1 MWRYF
6 RREFV
11 VTNFRMTQT
20 RAMESVS
27 KAMLLLYPLV
37 QRFMRFSL
45 SLKRE
50 CSPSFRFPS
59 LPLPTT
65 CLCKRI
71 MSGTR
76 DPS

>member
-1 MWRYF
+1 MWRHF

-37 QRFMRFSL
+37 RRCMRFSL
-45 SLKRE
+45 SLKPE
-50 CSPSFRFPS
+50 STEGVEIKGV
-59 LPLPTT
+59 L
-65 CLCKRI
+65 KE
-71 MSGTR
+71 
-76 DPS
+76 